1 MAVENVNPKLDIFDI
16 AILTIFSYVSCVF
29 LRVRRRGR
37 AQAGFAVTKNVIFF
51 HFYLI
56 CTTVIALDER

>member
-37 AQAGFAVTKNVIFF
+37 ALAGFAVTKNVIFSIF
-51 HFYLI
+51 I
-56 CTTVIALDER
+56 